1 MANSA
6 LARPRMAVI
15 GAGAMGSIFGAAL
28 ASVAEVTLIDP
39 WADHVA
45 AIERDGLSLEGPD
58 GNIQS
63 VPLSVVTGPEAF
75 SGRADLALIFTK
87 SAVTR
92 VAAETAR
99 DLLAEGGAALTLQN
113 GLGNADVVAEVIGP
127 ERTLA
132 GVTAHG
138 GTVLGPGRVRHAGVG
153 ETHIARVGTGSSTA
167 GGKDSGA
174 VDPETV
180 AELFSRAG
188 ISTAVTEDLDGLIWG
203 KLVVNVGINALA
215 ALLRVPN
222 GALAEVPVC
231 DSLMAAAVEEAVAV
245 ARAREISLPYDEPL
259 EKVRA
264 VCRATAENR
273 ASMFQDI
280 AAGRLTEVD
289 VINGAVVREGAA
301 AGVSTP
307 VNRMLTDLIH
317 AVEATAKYRAG

>member
-1 MANSA
+1 MGDSGFD
-6 LARPRMAVI
+6 RPRVAVI

-28 ASVAEVTLIDP
+28 ASAAEVTLIDP
-39 WADHVA
+39 WAEHVA
-45 AIERDGLSLEGPD
+45 AIGRDGLKLEGPD
-58 GNIQS
+58 GKTRSI
-63 VPLSVVTGPEAF
+63 PLSAVTDPAAF
-75 SGRADLALIFTK
+75 AGRADLALIFTK

-92 VAAETAR
+92 VAAETAL
-99 DLLAEGGAALTLQN
+99 DLIADGGAALTLQN
-113 GLGNADVVAEVIGP
+113 GLGNAEVVAKVLGP

-153 ETHIARVGTGSSTA
+153 ETHIGWVASGSPATGEA
-167 GGKDSGA
+167 DSA
-174 VDPETV
+174 EVDPESV
-180 AELFSRAG
+180 ADLLTRAG
-188 ISTAVTEDLDGLIWG
+188 ISTTVTDDLAGLIWG

-222 GALAEVPVC
+222 GVLAQVPAC
-231 DSLMAAAVEEAVAV
+231 DSLMAGAVAEAVAV
-245 ARAREISLPYDEPL
+245 ARVRGISLPYENPL

-289 VINGAVVREGAA
+289 VINGAIVREGAA
-301 AGVSTP
+301 AGVPTP
-307 VNRMLTDLIH
+307 ANRMLTDLIH
-317 AVEATAKYRAG
+317 AVEATAEYRVG

>member
-1 MANSA
+1 VATFSD
-6 LARPRMAVI
+6 RPRVAVI

-28 ASVAEVTLIDP
+28 ASAAEVTLIDP
-39 WADHVA
+39 WAEHVA
-45 AIERDGLSLEGPD
+45 AIERNGLKLEGPD
-58 GNIQS
+58 GKTRF
-63 VPLSVVTGPEAF
+63 VPLNAVTDPAAF

-99 DLLAEGGAALTLQN
+99 DLLAPGGAALTLQN
-113 GLGNADVVAEVIGP
+113 GLGNAEVVAQVLGP
-127 ERTLA
+127 SRTLA

-153 ETHIARVGTGSSTA
+153 ETHIARMGSVSPAIEELGTEP
-167 GGKDSGA
+167 

-180 AELFSRAG
+180 AALLTRAG

-222 GALAEVPVC
+222 GVLAEVSAC
-231 DSLMAAAVEEAVAV
+231 DSLMAAAVAEAVAV
-245 ARAREISLPYDEPL
+245 AHARGISPPYENPL

-273 ASMFQDI
+273 ASMFQDV

-301 AGVSTP
+301 AGVPTP

-317 AVEATAKYRAG
+317 AVEATAEYRAD

>member
-1 MANSA
+1 M
-6 LARPRMAVI
+6 
-15 GAGAMGSIFGAAL
+15 GAIFGAAL

-45 AIERDGLSLEGPD
+45 AIARNGLMLEGPD
-58 GNIQS
+58 GKARF
-63 VPLSVVTGPEAF
+63 VPLNAVTDPGAF
-75 SGRADLALIFTK
+75 PGRADLALIFTK

-99 DLLAEGGAALTLQN
+99 GILAEDGAALTLQN
-113 GLGNADVVAEVIGP
+113 GLGNAQVVAEVLGP

-153 ETHIARVGTGSSTA
+153 ETHIARVGSGSPAA
-167 GGKDSGA
+167 GRGNSGE

-180 AELFSRAG
+180 AALLSRAG
-188 ISTAVTEDLDGLIWG
+188 ISTTVTDDLDGLIWG
-203 KLVVNVGINALA
+203 KLIVNVGINALA

-222 GALAEVPVC
+222 GVLAEVPAC
-231 DSLMAAAVEEAVAV
+231 DSLMAAAVAEAVAV
-245 ARAREISLPYDEPL
+245 AKARGISLPYDEPL
-259 EKVRA
+259 EKVRS

-289 VINGAVVREGAA
+289 VINGAIVREGNA
-301 AGVSTP
+301 AGVPTP
-307 VNRMLTDLIH
+307 VNRLLTNLIH
-317 AVEATAKYRAG
+317 AVEATAEYRAG

>member
-1 MANSA
+1 
-6 LARPRMAVI
+6 
-15 GAGAMGSIFGAAL
+15 
-28 ASVAEVTLIDP
+28 
-39 WADHVA
+39 
-45 AIERDGLSLEGPD
+45 
-58 GNIQS
+58 
-63 VPLSVVTGPEAF
+63 
-75 SGRADLALIFTK
+75 
-87 SAVTR
+87 
-92 VAAETAR
+92 
-99 DLLAEGGAALTLQN
+99 
-113 GLGNADVVAEVIGP
+113 
-127 ERTLA
+127 
-132 GVTAHG
+132 
-138 GTVLGPGRVRHAGVG
+138 
-153 ETHIARVGTGSSTA
+153 
-167 GGKDSGA
+167 
-174 VDPETV
+174 
-180 AELFSRAG
+180 
-188 ISTAVTEDLDGLIWG
+188 IWG